1 VDDAI
6 GYWVSET
13 ADLAVHPNIY
23 VKVSALPGYSTQP
36 FPNNNIQKYVREMV
50 DKMGPQRCFYGTDIT
65 RLLGHG
71 ITYTDTIEQ
80 FTKHWD
86 FTPEELEWIMGRGIS
101 EVLNWPIEG

>member
-1 VDDAI
+1 MRQQPPPPT
-6 GYWVSET
+6 GVS
-13 ADLAVHPNIY
+13 PFWNGSNI
-23 VKVSALPGYSTQP
+23 ALSWLTTPRAQTYSVYRATSP
-36 FPNNNIQKYVREMV
+36 SGE
-50 DKMGPQRCFYGTDIT
+50 GTTPIASGLT
-65 RLLGHG
+65 G